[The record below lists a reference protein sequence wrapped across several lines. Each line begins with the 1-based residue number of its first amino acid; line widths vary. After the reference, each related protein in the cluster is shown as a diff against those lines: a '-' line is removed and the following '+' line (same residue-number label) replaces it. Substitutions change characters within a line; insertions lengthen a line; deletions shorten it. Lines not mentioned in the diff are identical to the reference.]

1 MPMLHAGPTFKL
13 SRENNILELC
23 FDTQEGK
30 VNVFNQLALKEFGE
44 VLTLIEAEK
53 DVQGLYMTSSKSV
66 FVAGADITE
75 FLGYFSSPDAVLRGM
90 LDDVNA
96 MFNRFED
103 LPFPTVVCING
114 EAQGGGFEIAL
125 AADFR
130 VAAPAARVGLPEV
143 KLGIMPGWGGSVR
156 LPRLIGVDNA
166 VEWICTGASKKAAQ
180 ALSDGAIDAVIQ
192 DGNLVD
198 AAKNLIQQVTDGKMD
213 IASRR
218 AIKTQPL
225 LLSDLERTMAVES
238 AKGVVGAKAGPH
250 YPSPMTII
258 KTIATHAT
266 KARDQA
272 LPIESDS
279 FVKLAKT
286 DVAESLVGIFLSDQS
301 LKRLARKQ
309 SKTAKPVK
317 QTAVLG
323 AGIMGGGVAYQSA
336 SNGVPIIMKDIRDEA
351 LGAGLAEAG
360 KLLKKQMQRGKIN
373 PEGMAG
379 ILNGIRPAL
388 SYGEFGEVDLVVEAV
403 VENPKVK
410 MSVLAEVESHVSD
423 DTIITTNT
431 STISVDLLSS
441 ALKRP
446 ENFCGMHFFN
456 PVHLMPLGEVI
467 RAKTS
472 SEEAIATTVAY
483 AQAMKKTPI
492 VVNDCP
498 GFLVNRILFA
508 YFGGFNKL
516 IADGANVVA
525 VDKALERFGWPMGP
539 AYLLDVVGMDT
550 GKHAAGVMAEGF
562 PDRMASESKTVID
575 ALYEAERFGQKNGK
589 GFYRYEM
596 DRKGK
601 PQKLPDPDGDA
612 IVASVQESSQEFD
625 AQDMVDRLMIP
636 MCIESARCLED
647 NIVSS
652 ASEVDMGLV
661 YGVGFPPFRGGALQH
676 MDKTGLAAFCARADE
691 FAHLGPLYHPT
702 ATLREMAA
710 SGGTFYQKSESGAG
724 ENS

>member
-1 MPMLHAGPTFKL
+1 MLHAGPVFKL
-13 SRENNILELC
+13 SRDQDILELC
-23 FDTQEGK
+23 FDTEEGK
-30 VNVFNQLALKEFGE
+30 VNVFNQGALKEFGE
-44 VLTLIEAEK
+44 VLTLVEAEQG
-53 DVQGLYMTSSKSV
+53 VQGLYMTSSKSV
-66 FVAGADITE
+66 FIAGADITE
-75 FLGYFSSPDAVLRGM
+75 FLGYFSSPDTVLRTM
-90 LDDVNA
+90 LDEVNA

-103 LPFPTVVCING
+103 LPFPTVACING

-180 ALSDGAIDAVIQ
+180 ALADGAIDAVIH
-192 DGNLVD
+192 DGNLID
-198 AAKNLIQQVTDGKMD
+198 AAKKIIQQVADGKMD
-213 IASRR
+213 IVSRR
-218 AIKTQPL
+218 AVKTQPL
-225 LLSDLERTMAVES
+225 LLSDLERTMAIES

-258 KTIATHAT
+258 DTIASHAT
-266 KARDQA
+266 KTRDEA
-272 LPIESDS
+272 LAFESES

-286 DVAESLVGIFLSDQS
+286 DVAESLVGIFLNDQS
-301 LKRLARKQ
+301 LKRLARSQ
-309 SKTAKPVK
+309 SKEAKPVK

-351 LGAGLAEAG
+351 LSAGLAEAG

-373 PEGMAG
+373 SEGMAS

-410 MSVLAEVESHVSD
+410 MSVLAEVESQVSD

-456 PVHLMPLGEVI
+456 PVHLMPLVEVI

-562 PDRMASESKTVID
+562 PDRMASDSKTVID
-575 ALYEAERFGQKNGK
+575 ALYEAERYGQKNGK

-601 PQKLPDPDGDA
+601 PQKLPDPEGDA
-612 IVASVQESSQEFD
+612 IVARVQSASHDFE

-647 NIVSS
+647 DIVSS

-661 YGVGFPPFRGGALQH
+661 YGVGFPPFRGGALH
-676 MDKTGLAAFCARADE
+676 HVDKLGLAAFCARADE
-691 FAHLGPLYHPT
+691 FAHLGALYHPT
-702 ATLREMAA
+702 PAMREMAS
-710 SGGTFYQKSESGAG
+710 SGATFYQKQGSEAG
-724 ENS
+724 EKA

>member
-1 MPMLHAGPTFKL
+1 MLHAGPMFKL
-13 SRENNILELC
+13 SREQDVLELS
-23 FDTQEGK
+23 FDTTEGK
-30 VNVFNQLALKEFGE
+30 VNVFNRGALKEFGE
-44 VLTLIEAEK
+44 VLAIAEAQKE
-53 DVQGLYMTSSKSV
+53 VQGLYMTSTKSV

-75 FLGYFSSPDAVLRGM
+75 FLDYFAAPDEVLQTM
-90 LDDVNA
+90 LDEVNA

-114 EAQGGGFEIAL
+114 EAQGGGFEICL
-125 AADFR
+125 AADYR
-130 VAAPAARVGLPEV
+130 VAAPGARMGLPEV

-166 VEWICTGASKKAAQ
+166 IEWMCSGASKKAAD
-180 ALSDGAIDAVIQ
+180 ALKDGAIDAVVH

-198 AAKNLIQQVTDGKMD
+198 AAKNIIAQVADGKMD
-213 IASRR
+213 VQARR
-218 AIKTQPL
+218 AVKTGPL
-225 LLSDLERTMAVES
+225 LLSDLERTMAIES
-238 AKGVVGAKAGPH
+238 AKGVVGAKAGPN

-258 KTIATHAT
+258 NTVAKHGT
-266 KARDQA
+266 KARAEA
-272 LPIESDS
+272 LPLESAS

-286 DVAESLVGIFLSDQS
+286 DVAASLVGIFLNDQM
-301 LKRLARKQ
+301 LKRLARSQ
-309 SKTAKPVK
+309 SKAALPLN

-336 SNGVPIIMKDIRDEA
+336 SNGVPIIMKDIREEA
-351 LGAGLAEAG
+351 LGAGLDEAG
-360 KLLKKQMQRGKIN
+360 KLLKKQMQRGRIK
-373 PEGMAG
+373 PEGMG
-379 ILNGIRPAL
+379 QILNAIRPAL

-410 MSVLAEVESHVSD
+410 MSVLAEVESQVSD

-431 STISVDLLSS
+431 STISVNLLSS

-456 PVHLMPLGEVI
+456 PVHLMPLVEVI

-472 SEEAIATTVAY
+472 SEQAIATTVAY

-508 YFGGFNKL
+508 YFGGFSRL

-550 GKHAAGVMAEGF
+550 GRHAAGVMAEGF
-562 PDRMASESKTVID
+562 PDRMASESKTIID
-575 ALYEAERFGQKNGK
+575 VLYEADRLGQKNGK
-589 GFYRYEM
+589 GFYKYEP

-601 PQKLPDPDGDA
+601 PQKILDPEADP
-612 IVASVQESSQEFD
+612 IVASVQNGAKEFE

-647 NIVSS
+647 DIVSS
-652 ASEVDMGLV
+652 AAEVDMGLV
-661 YGVGFPPFRGGALQH
+661 YGVGFPPFRGGALRH
-676 MDKTGLAAFCARADE
+676 VDKMGLAAFCARADE
-691 FAHLGPLYHPT
+691 FESLGPLYHPT
-702 ATLREMAA
+702 PAMRAMA
-710 SGGTFYQKSESGAG
+710 SEGRTFYQNSGSDAG
-724 ENS
+724 EKA